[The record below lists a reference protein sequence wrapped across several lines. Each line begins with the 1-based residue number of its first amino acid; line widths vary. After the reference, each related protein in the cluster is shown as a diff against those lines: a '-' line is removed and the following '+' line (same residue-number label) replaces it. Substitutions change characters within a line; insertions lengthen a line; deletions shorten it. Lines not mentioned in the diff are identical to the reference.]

1 MKNLMKLMA
10 VLVFTVA
17 SYTAANAQALKFGHI
32 DLQALVQVMPERAAA
47 EAEFNTFQQ
56 ELEEIL
62 GEMQKDYQ
70 AKLAEFEALGEAASE
85 IKRNAKIAEIQDVQQ
100 RIQNYQVTAQQQ
112 VQQKQAELL
121 TPVFDKAEK
130 AIEEVAKEQGLI
142 YVFDAGTGN
151 RTILYKS
158 NQSVDVLP
166 LVKAKLGIQ

>member
-1 MKNLMKLMA
+1 MRNLMKLMA
-10 VLVFTVA
+10 VLMFTVA

-32 DLQALVQVMPERAAA
+32 DLQALVQVMPERTAA
-47 EAEFNTFQQ
+47 EAEFNTFQG

-62 GEMQKDYQ
+62 SEMQKDYQ
-70 AKLAEFEALGEAASE
+70 AKLAEFQAMGEEVSE
-85 IKRNAKIAEIQDVQQ
+85 IKRNAKIAEIQDVEQ

-121 TPVFDKAEK
+121 GPVFDKAEK

-142 YVFDAGTGN
+142 YVFDAGAGN

-158 NQSVDVLP
+158 NQSIDVLP
-166 LVKAKLGIQ
+166 LVKTKLGIQ

>member
-1 MKNLMKLMA
+1 MRNLMKLMA
-10 VLVFTVA
+10 VVMLSIA

-32 DLQALVQVMPERAAA
+32 DLQALVQVMPERTAA
-47 EAEFNTFQQ
+47 ETEFNSFQA

-70 AKLAEFEALGEAASE
+70 SKLAEFEAMGEDASE
-85 IKRNAKIAEIQDVQQ
+85 IKRNAKIGEIQDVQQ

-121 TPVFDKAEK
+121 SPVFDKAEK

-142 YVFDAGTGN
+142 YVFDSGAGN

-158 NQSVDVLP
+158 NQSIDVLP
-166 LVKAKLGIQ
+166 LVKTKLGIQ

>member
-1 MKNLMKLMA
+1 MRNLMKLMA
-10 VLVFTVA
+10 VVMLTVA
-17 SYTAANAQALKFGHI
+17 SYTVANAQTLKFGHI
-32 DLQALVQVMPERAAA
+32 DLQALVQVMPERTAA
-47 EAEFNTFQQ
+47 ETEFNSFQG

-70 AKLAEFEALGEAASE
+70 EKLAAFEAMGEDVSE
-85 IKRNAKIAEIQDVQQ
+85 IKRNAKIGEIQDVQQ

-112 VQQKQAELL
+112 IQQKQAELL
-121 TPVFDKAEK
+121 SPVFDKAEK

-142 YVFDAGTGN
+142 YVFDSGAGN

>member
-1 MKNLMKLMA
+1 MRNLMKLMA
-10 VLVFTVA
+10 VLMITVA

-32 DLQALVQVMPERAAA
+32 DLQALVQVMPERTAA
-47 EAEFNTFQQ
+47 EAEFNTFQG

-62 GEMQKDYQ
+62 GEMQQDYQ
-70 AKLAEFEALGEAASE
+70 AKLAEFEAMGEAVSD

-100 RIQNYQVTAQQQ
+100 RIQNYQATAQQQ

-121 TPVFDKAEK
+121 SPVFDKAEK

-142 YVFDAGTGN
+142 YVFDAGQGN

-166 LVKAKLGIQ
+166 LVKTKLGIQ

>member
-1 MKNLMKLMA
+1 MRNLLKIMA
-10 VLVFTVA
+10 VLMFTVA
-17 SYTAANAQALKFGHI
+17 SYTAANAQSLKFGHI
-32 DLQALVQVMPERAAA
+32 DLQALVQVMPERTAA
-47 EAEFNTFQQ
+47 EAEFNAFQG

-70 AKLAEFEALGEAASE
+70 AKLGEFEAMGEEVSD

-121 TPVFDKAEK
+121 GPVFDKAEK
-130 AIEEVAKEQGLI
+130 AIEDVAKEQGLI
-142 YVFDAGTGN
+142 YVFDSGAGN